1 MGVYLGTSGSV
12 QLTRDQSKSWM
23 PTTLDAPDVN
33 VTQRRFSVNFFSADN
48 VPGINFDQTK
58 AETEQND
65 SLLQFITGDR
75 VEIRTMPGADGKR
88 PPLPLI
94 PDWDQN
100 SITRYVYVDQAG
112 GMRLYDQFSDSLEGK
127 ISAALELLAPATP
140 QLVELKT
147 RNSGSP
153 RYLGEVKQF
162 EVTTTRENI
171 DLTLLGDNYRR
182 QYEAGVIQGQGRLTC
197 FWKHDFGMCGA
208 DPNYRTP
215 ELPVYLAQLI
225 LRLDQGADFV
235 GRFFIFDGQGSDL
248 QSVWYQADACL
259 VNNVV
264 VQVDAGGVIEST
276 IDFVCSGRVM
286 LRQGIIPDRV
296 LLDTPGGDGFVLD
309 EALGDPMDQQQK
321 AD

>member
-1 MGVYLGTSGSV
+1 MAVYLGTSGSV

-33 VTQRRFSVNFFSADN
+33 VSQRRFSVNFFSADN
-48 VPGINFDQTK
+48 VPGINYDQTK

-112 GMRLYDQFSDSLEGK
+112 GMRLYDKFSDSLEGN
-127 ISAALELLAPATP
+127 ISKALELLAPPTP

-153 RYLGEVKQF
+153 RYLAEVSQF
-162 EVTTTRENI
+162 EVTTSRENI
-171 DLTLLGDNYRR
+171 DITLLSDNYKR

-197 FWKHDFGMCGA
+197 FWKHEFGMCDVDA
-208 DPNYRTP
+208 NYRTP
-215 ELPVYLAQLI
+215 ELPVYLAQLV
-225 LRLDQGADFV
+225 LRLDQGADFT
-235 GRFFIFDGQGSDL
+235 GRFFIFDAQGGDE
-248 QSVWYQADACL
+248 QSVWYQCDTCL
-259 VNNVV
+259 VSNVV
-264 VQVDAGGVIEST
+264 VSVDAGGVIEST

-286 LRQGIIPDRV
+286 LRQGIIPDR
-296 LLDTPGGDGFVLD
+296 LLLESDGDFVLD
-309 EALGDPMDQQQK
+309 EALGDPVDQQQK